1 MELSERL
8 RYYRKSI
15 GLTQE
20 DFANKLGIKQGSY
33 SDIER
38 GKVKKLS
45 DSVFALLKMVYNL
58 NPNWVLRG
66 EGEMI
71 IGTRPEEA
79 PPDRLTYLMDKEAK
93 LIAKIEMQRERIE
106 ELQHENR
113 ELLQQKAV
121 QDYIINEIRKDDDIL
136 RIKKQSS

>member
-66 EGEMI
+66 EDPMLISDFKENNI
-71 IGTRPEEA
+71 KLEPTTSREA
-79 PPDRLTYLMDKEAK
+79 ANE
-93 LIAKIEMQRERIE
+93 IERRMYQERIDYLE
-106 ELQHENR
+106 EKYR
-113 ELLQQKAV
+113 EAL
-121 QDYIINEIRKDDDIL
+121 IEIGEL
-136 RIKKQSS
+136 RNKNKMRDEK

>member
-79 PPDRLTYLMDKEAK
+79 PPDTLT
-93 LIAKIEMQRERIE
+93 
-106 ELQHENR
+106 
-113 ELLQQKAV
+113 LLCLLP
-121 QDYIINEIRKDDDIL
+121 NT
-136 RIKKQSS
+136 

>member
-20 DFANKLGIKQGSY
+20 DFGNKLGIKQGSY

-66 EGEMI
+66 EDPMLISDFKENNI
-71 IGTRPEEA
+71 KLEPTTSREA
-79 PPDRLTYLMDKEAK
+79 ANE
-93 LIAKIEMQRERIE
+93 IERRMYQERIDYLE
-106 ELQHENR
+106 EKYR
-113 ELLQQKAV
+113 EAL
-121 QDYIINEIRKDDDIL
+121 IEIGEL
-136 RIKKQSS
+136 RNKNKMRDEK